1 MLTRHLSALAT
12 TASLLAVSAAFQP
25 AVAQSDQPVA
35 STTGIEE
42 VIVTARRKEEKAQ
55 TVPITITSFSQAALE
70 AQSIRTAND
79 LNKSIPSIQLCCNR
93 GAVSFAWLRGVP
105 GVLGYFNQVPTV
117 TNNTIGLNG
126 SAFYYDMASVQVL
139 KGPQGTL
146 FGLSTNGGAILFESR
161 KPTNDYNGYFQI
173 GAGNYGHFEVEG
185 AVNIPIV
192 DDKLLVRAGGQY
204 VMTDGYVHDIGKDR
218 DYYSELYGVGRVSVT
233 FRPIDNVQNDLVVN
247 YYRSHSTGTAF
258 VWTAVNP
265 TGLSGAFFAN
275 APFVGIDGKP
285 QTGFINA
292 FNQQLRLGKYATLG
306 SDINGDSF
314 NNSSQLNIVNTTNWD
329 VSDDITIKNI
339 FGYQEVNN
347 AARTDTDGT
356 PFPILDGRTVLPSG
370 ATLPIT
376 QTTPDVNYTEELQLL
391 GKAFGDKLSYT
402 IGTFNEWTA
411 LRSPDRP
418 GFTTTLTSV
427 NGSIIYRSSRTN
439 GLYAQGTYD
448 LSDFVPGLSFT
459 GGYRYTWDKREFRQD
474 SYSGA
479 TGLLTKSVGLV
490 GNFHPAAPGSYT
502 LSLQYQYTPSTMF
515 YVTDSKGF
523 STGGFNNN
531 APPGFQEFQPE
542 TLDNVEI
549 GVKSDWEVAG
559 IKARTNLSAYYGFY
573 TNIQTMVT
581 SQVPNPGNPPPP
593 APQLPPVLQVLT
605 ENSAS
610 AHIEGLETSI
620 TIVPDPSLELT
631 ANAGYNIAKYDEYTS
646 LGGTAAAPV
655 ILDLSG
661 TPFVS
666 DPKWTLN
673 LQGTYH
679 LPIDEAY
686 GDMSFNAVWSYQGSQ
701 INTSALVQLPTFVTP
716 GFDNLDLNLRW
727 DRIMGNEALSG
738 TLWGTN
744 VLGNVRTNGPFGVYA
759 ALGIFG
765 ITPKA
770 PPMFGFRLRYD
781 FGGEPTPAPTTTPYT
796 PPPVAAVAPAPRS
809 YLVFFDF
816 NKSDLTGQ
824 AVQIVDQAASNA
836 GPAHVTRLTVT
847 GHTDTVGSD
856 AYNMRLSRRRAESV
870 AARLEKDGI
879 ASSEIEIVA
888 KGKRDLLVP
897 TADGVKEPQNRR
909 VQIVY
914 DNGASS

>member
-12 TASLLAVSAAFQP
+12 TVSLLAVSAAFQP
-25 AVAQSDQPVA
+25 ASAQSDQPAA
-35 STTGIEE
+35 STGALEE
-42 VIVTARRKEEKAQ
+42 VVVTARRKEEKAQ
-55 TVPITITSFSQAALE
+55 SVPITITSFSQAGLE
-70 AQSIRTAND
+70 SQSIRTAND
-79 LNKSIPSIQLCCNR
+79 LNKDIPSIQLCCNR
-93 GAVSFAWLRGVP
+93 GAVSFAWIRGVP

-126 SAFYYDMASVQVL
+126 SAFYYDMANVQVL

-161 KPTNDYNGYFQI
+161 KPTNDFNGYFQV
-173 GAGNYGHFEVEG
+173 GAGNYGHFEAEG
-185 AVNIPIV
+185 AINVPV
-192 DDKLLVRAGGQY
+192 VPDKLLVRAGGQY

-233 FRPIDNVQNDLVVN
+233 FRPVDTVQNDLVVN

-265 TGLSGAFFAN
+265 TGLAGSPLFFAN
-275 APFVGIDGKP
+275 APFVGINGKP

-329 VSDDITIKNI
+329 LTDNLTIKNI

-356 PFPILDGRTVLPSG
+356 PFPILDGRTVLPTG

-391 GKAFGDKLSYT
+391 GKAFGEKLTYT

-411 LRSPDRP
+411 LRSPDQP
-418 GFTTTLTSV
+418 GYTSTLGFV

-502 LSLQYQYTPSTMF
+502 LSLDYQYTPSTMF
-515 YVTDSKGF
+515 YITDSKGF

-531 APPGFQEFQPE
+531 APEGSQQFLPE

-573 TNIQTMVT
+573 TDIQTMVT
-581 SQVPNPGNPPPP
+581 SRVPNPSGGPD
-593 APQLPPVLQVLT
+593 LLQVLT
-605 ENSAS
+605 KNSAS

-620 TIVPDPSLELT
+620 TLIPVPEFEFT
-631 ANAGYNIAKYDEYTS
+631 ANAAYNIAAYDEYMG
-646 LGGTAAAPV
+646 LDPAGNP
-655 ILDLSG
+655 IDLSG

-666 DPKWTLN
+666 NPKWSLD
-673 LQGTYH
+673 LHGTYH

-686 GDMSFNAVWSYQGSQ
+686 GDMSLTAIWSYQSSQ
-701 INTSALVQLPTFVTP
+701 INTSALIQLPTYVTP
-716 GFDNLDLNLRW
+716 GFDNLDLNLEW
-727 DRIMGNEALSG
+727 KRIMGNEALSG

-770 PPMFGFRLRYD
+770 PPMFGFRVRYD
-781 FGGEPTPAPTTTPYT
+781 FGGEQAPTPAAAPYT
-796 PPPVAAVAPAPRS
+796 PPPVQAVAPAPKS

-816 NKSDLTGQ
+816 NKSDLTPQ
-824 AVQIVDQAASNA
+824 AVQIVNQAAANA
-836 GPAHVTRLTVT
+836 GPAKVTQLTVT

-870 AARLEKDGI
+870 AAQLEKDGI
-879 ASSEIEIVA
+879 PLSEIQIVA

>member
-1 MLTRHLSALAT
+1 MLKQRLPALAT
-12 TASLLAVSAAFQP
+12 TVSFLAISASWQP
-25 AVAQSDQPVA
+25 AVAQSDQPAA
-35 STTGIEE
+35 SANGIEE
-42 VIVTARRKEEKAQ
+42 VVVTARRKEEKSQ
-55 TVPITITSFSQAALE
+55 SVPITITSFTQQALQE
-70 AQSIRTAND
+70 QSIRTAND
-79 LNKSIPSIQLCCNR
+79 LNKDIPSIQLCCNR
-93 GAVSFAWLRGVP
+93 GAVSFAWIRGVP
-105 GVLGYFNQVPTV
+105 GVLGYFDQVPTV
-117 TNNTIGLNG
+117 TNNSIGLNG

-161 KPTNDYNGYFQI
+161 KPTSDYNGYFQI
-173 GAGNYGHFEVEG
+173 GAGNYGHFEAEG
-185 AVNIPIV
+185 AINVPIV
-192 DDKLLVRAGGQY
+192 PDKLLVRAGGQY
-204 VMTDGYVHDIGKDR
+204 EMTDGYVHDVIKDR

-233 FRPIDNVQNDLVVN
+233 FRPVDSLQNDLVVN

-258 VWTAVNP
+258 VWTEVNP
-265 TGLSGAFFAN
+265 AGLAGLIFAN
-275 APFVGIDGKP
+275 APFIGTDGRL

-292 FNQQLRLGKYATLG
+292 FNQQLKLGKYATLG

-314 NNSSQLNIVNTTNWD
+314 NNSTQLNIVNTTTWD
-329 VSDDITIKNI
+329 LTDDITIKNI
-339 FGYQEVNN
+339 FGYQEIEN

-356 PFPILDGRTVLPSG
+356 PFPILDGRTVLPDG
-370 ATLPIT
+370 TNLPIT
-376 QTTPDVNYTEELQLL
+376 QITPDVNYTEELQLQ
-391 GKAFGDKLSYT
+391 GKAFGEKLSYT

-418 GFTTTLTSV
+418 GYTSTLGGV

-448 LSDFVPGLSFT
+448 LSDFVQGLSFT

-474 SYSGA
+474 SYAGA
-479 TGLLTKSVGLV
+479 TQTITKSVGLV

-502 LSLQYQYTPSTMF
+502 LSLDYQYTPSTLF

-542 TLDNVEI
+542 TLDNVEV
-549 GVKSDWEVAG
+549 GVKSDWELAG
-559 IKARTNLSAYYGFY
+559 VKARTNLSAYYGFY

-581 SQVPNPGNPPPP
+581 SQVPNPSGG
-593 APQLPPVLQVLT
+593 APLLQVLT

-620 TIVPDPSLELT
+620 TLIPVPAFEFT
-631 ANAGYNIAKYDEYTS
+631 ANAAYNVAAYDKYTS
-646 LGGTAAAPV
+646 LAAGPTGKP
-655 ILDLSG
+655 IIEDLSG

-666 DPKWTLN
+666 DPKWSLD
-673 LQGTYH
+673 LHGTYH
-679 LPIDEAY
+679 LPVDESL
-686 GDMSFNAVWSYQGSQ
+686 GDMRLTAVWSYEGSQ
-701 INTSALVQLPTFVTP
+701 INTSALIQYPIFRTP
-716 GFDNLDLNLRW
+716 GFDNLDLNFDW
-727 DRIMGNEALSG
+727 KRIMGNEALSG

-744 VLGNVRTNGPFGVYA
+744 VLANPRTNGPFGVYT
-759 ALGIFG
+759 ALGLFG

-770 PPMFGFRLRYD
+770 PPMFGFRVRYD
-781 FGGEPTPAPTTTPYT
+781 FGGPSEEPTPAAAYT
-796 PPPVAAVAPAPRS
+796 PPPAQPVAPAPHS

-816 NKSDLTGQ
+816 NKSDLTAQ
-824 AVQIVDQAASNA
+824 ASQIVDQAASNA
-836 GPAHVTRLTVT
+836 TPAHATRLTVT

-879 ASSEIEIVA
+879 PSSDIEIVA
-888 KGKRDLLVP
+888 RGKRDLLVP
-897 TADGVKEPQNRR
+897 TADGVREPQNRR
-909 VQIVY
+909 VQILY
-914 DNGASS
+914 DGGQTS